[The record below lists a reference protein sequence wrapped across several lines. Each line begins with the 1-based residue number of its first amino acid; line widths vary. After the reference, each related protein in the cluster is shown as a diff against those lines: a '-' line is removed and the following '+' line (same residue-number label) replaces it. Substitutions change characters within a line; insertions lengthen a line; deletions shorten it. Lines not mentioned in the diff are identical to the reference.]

1 MEHLITRILVPS
13 DFSESSDAALEYA
26 RMLADR
32 FGASLHL
39 VHVLHEPL
47 LAEGLAAE
55 AFMSEPP
62 AIRAGLVDDA
72 RAHLSQRATGTSSA
86 DVVFGNA
93 ATRIVESAARLG
105 VDLIVMGSHGRTGLA
120 HLLLGS
126 VAEAVARTAL
136 CPVLTVRTKQTL
148 ARSSTPPVE
157 AEAMHSRQ
165 GFG

>member
-26 RMLADR
+26 RMLANR

-39 VHVLHEPL
+39 LHVLNEPL

-62 AIRAGLVDDA
+62 AIRAGLVDEA
-72 RAHLSQRATGTSSA
+72 RAHLSQRASGTSSTE
-86 DVVFGNA
+86 VVFGHA
-93 ATRIVESAARLG
+93 AAAIVECAARLG
-105 VDLIVMGSHGRTGLA
+105 ADLIVMGSHGRTGLA

-126 VAEAVARTAL
+126 VAEAVGRTAT
-136 CPVLTVRTKQTL
+136 CPVLTVRTPQTI
-148 ARSSTPPVE
+148 ARRPTLPVDVGTT
-157 AEAMHSRQ
+157 Q
-165 GFG
+165 QVG

>member
-26 RMLADR
+26 RMLGGMDSGR
-32 FGASLHL
+32 QLHL

-72 RAHLSQRATGTSSA
+72 RAHLSQRATGPSSA
-86 DVVFGNA
+86 DVVFGHT
-93 ATRIVESAARLG
+93 ATR
-105 VDLIVMGSHGRTGLA
+105 M
-120 HLLLGS
+120 
-126 VAEAVARTAL
+126 
-136 CPVLTVRTKQTL
+136 P
-148 ARSSTPPVE
+148 
-157 AEAMHSRQ
+157 
-165 GFG
+165 

>member
-26 RMLADR
+26 RMLAHR

-39 VHVLHEPL
+39 LHVLNEPL

-86 DVVFGNA
+86 EVVFGHA
-93 ATRIVESAARLG
+93 ATTIVECAARLD
-105 VDLIVMGSHGRTGLA
+105 VDLIVMGSRGRTGLA

-126 VAEAVARTAL
+126 VAEAVARTAS
-136 CPVLTVRTKQTL
+136 CPVLTVRTQQTL
-148 ARSSTPPVE
+148 ARTPTLPVE
-157 AEAMHSRQ
+157 AGAMHRV
-165 GFG
+165 G

>member
-13 DFSESSDAALEYA
+13 DFSESSDAALEYT

-86 DVVFGNA
+86 DVVFGHT

-105 VDLIVMGSHGRTGLA
+105 IDSDRDGLSWPHRARPSVVGKRRRGSRANGLVSGAHGA
-120 HLLLGS
+120 H
-126 VAEAVARTAL
+126 EANARTELDA
-136 CPVLTVRTKQTL
+136 PR
-148 ARSSTPPVE
+148 
-157 AEAMHSRQ
+157 
-165 GFG
+165 

>member
-13 DFSESSDAALEYA
+13 DFSELSDAALEYA

-55 AFMSEPP
+55 ALMSEPP

-72 RAHLSQRATGTSSA
+72 RAHLSQRGTGTLSA
-86 DVVFGNA
+86 DIVFGHA
-93 ATRIVESAARLG
+93 ATRIVESASRLG

-157 AEAMHSRQ
+157 VGANSSRQ